1 LVQCTEVTF
10 IESTYIYVFENWID
24 DCVSTANSHKFVIV
38 GHERQTKINISNTST
53 INNTLSTTQHN
64 ILNMKKRL

>member
-1 LVQCTEVTF
+1 M
-10 IESTYIYVFENWID
+10 ESTYIYVFENWID

-53 INNTLSTTQHN
+53 INNTTQHFKHEEKTL
-64 ILNMKKRL
+64 IK